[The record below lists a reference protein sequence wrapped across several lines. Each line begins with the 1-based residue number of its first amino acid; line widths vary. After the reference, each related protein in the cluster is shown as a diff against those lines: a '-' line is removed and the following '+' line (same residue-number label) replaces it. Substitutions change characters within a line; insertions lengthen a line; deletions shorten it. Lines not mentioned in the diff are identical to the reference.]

1 LQASAEHV
9 QPGVRE
15 NAGIAPVLVLPL
27 EMEMVYFMGD
37 LLSFLGVI
45 SFSFVPLL

>member
-1 LQASAEHV
+1 VEHV

-27 EMEMVYFMGD
+27 EMEMLYLMGVT
-37 LLSFLGVI
+37 SYVFLMGWG
-45 SFSFVPLL
+45 